1 MKSIWRAFTQFL
13 IEIRSD
19 FMLAACLL
27 TPVLMGLLYKFVI
40 PVLEEVLTKKF
51 TMVQVITP
59 YYRLLDL
66 LILVLTSIMFAFAGI
81 MVVLGE
87 IDNGTAKYLIVTP
100 LGKKGYLMSRIG
112 IPMIISVIYGTANA
126 LIFKLSDITIIMILI
141 CSILSSLMS
150 ITISLLVISLSK
162 NKLEGMALTKL
173 SGFFII
179 GLPAAFLVTSPIGYS
194 IGILPSF
201 WLGKFTI
208 TTNWIYIIPYL
219 VISFLWIG
227 PLYRKF
233 LAKLF

>member
-1 MKSIWRAFTQFL
+1 
-13 IEIRSD
+13 
-19 FMLAACLL
+19 
-27 TPVLMGLLYKFVI
+27 MGLLYKFVI
-40 PVLEEVLTKKF
+40 PVLEEVLTIKF
-51 TMVQVITP
+51 NMVQVITP
-59 YYRLLDL
+59 YYLLLDL
-66 LILVLTSIMFAFAGI
+66 LMLVLTSIMFAFAGI

-100 LGKKGYLMSRIG
+100 LGKKGYFMSRIG
-112 IPMIISVIYGTANA
+112 VPMIISVIYGTANA
-126 LIFKLSDITIIMILI
+126 LIFKLLDITIIMILI

-150 ITISLLVISLSK
+150 ITISLLVISLAK

-173 SGFFII
+173 SGFFIL

-233 LAKLF
+233 LANLFIKQKRLDYHKTLLYLY